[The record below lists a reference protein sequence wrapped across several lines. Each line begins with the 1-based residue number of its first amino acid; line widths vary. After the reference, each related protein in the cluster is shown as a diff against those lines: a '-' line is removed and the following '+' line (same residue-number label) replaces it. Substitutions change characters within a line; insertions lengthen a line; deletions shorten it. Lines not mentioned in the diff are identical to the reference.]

1 MKCLITLSHIYLT
14 TDKPL
19 VLIQLLIQFQSDRE
33 IGFKRLLLKQLNIAV
48 LGMLERFDD
57 FIFKVTLGTLSQPK
71 GIIYVIISAIQ
82 SSVSLNMGAG
92 RSTATKLTA
101 VPNGQ

>member
-71 GIIYVIISAIQ
+71 GIIYAIQ

-92 RSTATKLTA
+92 SSSAAKLA
-101 VPNGQ
+101 GVPSAQ